1 LETNISL
8 SFEGLI
14 MQSKFSSWDA
24 LLIVLG
30 SFTLSTWALFTL
42 TSYRNFTLHLT
53 YGLLTCISIL
63 MAYYALKYKL
73 LVGKLLLTFIGGIYG
88 AMVAF
93 SYVVG
98 DSSLFTSMVISGIG
112 MLLLIY
118 GFHGVE

>member
-1 LETNISL
+1 
-8 SFEGLI
+8 
-14 MQSKFSSWDA
+14 
-24 LLIVLG
+24 
-30 SFTLSTWALFTL
+30 
-42 TSYRNFTLHLT
+42 
-53 YGLLTCISIL
+53 

>member
-1 LETNISL
+1 
-8 SFEGLI
+8 
-14 MQSKFSSWDA
+14 MQGKLGSWDA
-24 LLIVLG
+24 LLIILG

-42 TSYRNFTLHLT
+42 TSYRNFIIHLA

-73 LVGKLLLTFIGGIYG
+73 LVGKLLLAFIGGIYG

-93 SYVVG
+93 SYVLG